1 MIFSP
6 STEFQRRT
14 GSRVTRSPA
23 PDPARIRRGPLADER
38 VLDLSSTPAAAFCA
52 KLLGDL
58 GADVVKVEP
67 PGDGDP
73 SRGRTTAGSGEG
85 LAASPEFLYLNT
97 SKRSVALD
105 LDSPA
110 ARPLLAELVRTHD
123 IVVVDG
129 PDGRWE
135 QHGLSAATHAEAH
148 PGAIVV
154 AVSPFGGDGP
164 YRDFAA
170 TPLIACA
177 LGGWMHTCGEQGR
190 APLQAG
196 GDITDTVAGAYAAVA
211 ALAAVEARARDGV
224 GDHVDVSALEAAI
237 TCAFFPS
244 MLFEYHS
251 EGIGRH
257 SDYMTGPS
265 FHVRCGDGWLGVNVL
280 TEQQWE
286 TLCAF
291 IGRPDMADDPRF
303 ATDYYGRLAYLP
315 EIREAIE
322 TAFEGRTALETFHEA
337 QLWRL
342 PFGLVTAPRDAL
354 ELEVHAARDYFETHD
369 VDGVGEV
376 RTPRVPF
383 VMAATPSRPGPPPDL
398 GADTEPVLRDLL
410 GLTGTEL
417 DDLRSAG
424 VIA

>member
-1 MIFSP
+1 MTRLPDPSP
-6 STEFQRRT
+6 SR
-14 GSRVTRSPA
+14 A
-23 PDPARIRRGPLADER
+23 PRGPLADEK
-38 VLDLSSTPAAAFCA
+38 VLDLSSSPAAAFCA

-67 PGDGDP
+67 PGAGDP
-73 SRGRTTAGSGEG
+73 ARGRTTAQSGEV

-105 LDSPA
+105 LDAPES
-110 ARPLLAELVRTHD
+110 RPLLAELVASHD

-135 QHGLSAATHAEAH
+135 QHGLTAERHAAAH

-154 AVSPFGGDGP
+154 AVSPFGNDGP
-164 YRDFAA
+164 YRDFASGH
-170 TPLIACA
+170 LVACA
-177 LGGWMHTCGEQGR
+177 LGGWMHTCGEEGR
-190 APLQAG
+190 EPLQAG
-196 GDITDTVAGAYAAVA
+196 GGITDTVAGAYGAVA

-224 GDHVDVSALEAAI
+224 GNYVDVSSLEAAI

-244 MLFEYHS
+244 MLFEYHG

-265 FHVRCGDGWLGVNVL
+265 FHVRCGDGYLGVNVL

-291 IGRPDMADDPRF
+291 IGRPDMAEDPRF

-315 EIREAIE
+315 EIRAAIE
-322 TAFEGRTALETFHEA
+322 EALAARPALETFHEA

-342 PFGLVTAPRDAL
+342 PFGMVTSPRDAL
-354 ELEVHAARDYFETHD
+354 GLEVHAARDYLETHRI
-369 VDGVGEV
+369 DGVGEV

-383 VMAATPSRPGPPPDL
+383 VMGATPSRPGPPPAL
-398 GADTEPVLRDLL
+398 GADTESVLGDLL
-410 GLTGTEL
+410 GLSPTEL